1 MGSRSFRACRSD
13 RFARR
18 RRDNILARHQNSQP
32 RLMRAGRLLPRP
44 ATTAGN
50 TLGVRSQ
57 RRTRTKQSFESDQR
71 SHGGRALV
79 PTGLIGTA
87 SRKPIQLSRGR
98 AATPPMDLVYER
110 RYTMNESETLTV
122 PIMLLRLLG
131 AGLIGAL

>member
-1 MGSRSFRACRSD
+1 MGSRSFRDSRSD
-13 RFARR
+13 SFARR

-98 AATPPMDLVYER
+98 AATPPRDLVYEEGNDAK
-110 RYTMNESETLTV
+110 YN
-122 PIMLLRLLG
+122 
-131 AGLIGAL
+131 